1 MNNLFKTKNLLMFL
15 SFLLFGAFVV
25 MAVGSFAGFIPA
37 SGIMLGVLIPIQNLD
52 HEEADCNM
60 AGISTIVYVV
70 KKSDIKTYPSLTSNK
85 TLPEHTV
92 NLIND
97 FTLKSGAFWRTF
109 YSTQEMGEFKSE
121 VAGNRDG
128 EYFDISGNFFYPNT
142 TARALGLSNIFKNA
156 DVIIIM
162 KEFSGVGQMRVF
174 GTMDLPARINPNEN
188 SGKAF
193 ADQKGITF
201 NFSAKS
207 CSVPYIYNG
216 IILTE
221 LGQINTP
228 YSFDSGYATVDSAD
242 GVRFVYEIAETAAGN
257 ITGYNGFA
265 AGSSIRIENPNT
277 SYSVSVILSNGGT
290 VNLTTDKWIELFFT
304 EDNTPVVINSNL

>member
-1 MNNLFKTKNLLMFL
+1 MKNSFKTKNISMFL
-15 SFLLFGAFVV
+15 SFMLLGAFVA
-25 MAVGSFAGFIPA
+25 MAIGSFAGFIPA
-37 SGIMLGVLIPIQNLD
+37 SGMMLSAIIPIQNLD
-52 HEEADCNM
+52 HDDQSCNM
-60 AGISTIVYVV
+60 AGISTIVYVI
-70 KKSDIKTYPSLTSNK
+70 KKSDVVTYPSLTSNK

-92 NLIND
+92 NLIDD
-97 FTLKSGAFWRTF
+97 FVLKSGAFWRTF

-121 VAGNRDG
+121 VQGNRDG

-142 TARALGLSNIFKNA
+142 NARALGLSNIFKNA

-162 KEFSGVGQMRVF
+162 KEFSGTGQMRVF

-216 IILTE
+216 VILTE
-221 LGQINTP
+221 FSQINNPVIFGASPDTI
-228 YSFDSGYATVDSAD
+228 D
-242 GVRFVYEIAETAAGN
+242 GSLGSRFVFDATQTAN
-257 ITGYNGFA
+257 STITTYTNCS
-265 AGSSIRIENPNT
+265 AGSTIRIENSNNSFT
-277 SYSVSVILSNGGT
+277 LELTLSDGGS
-290 VNLTTDKWIELFFT
+290 TTISSDKWVELFFRA
-304 EDNTPVVINSNL
+304 DNEPIVINSNL